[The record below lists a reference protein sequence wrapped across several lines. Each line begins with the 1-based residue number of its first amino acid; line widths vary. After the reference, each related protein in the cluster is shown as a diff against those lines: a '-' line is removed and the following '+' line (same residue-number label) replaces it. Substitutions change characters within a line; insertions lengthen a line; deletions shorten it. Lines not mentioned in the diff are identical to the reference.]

1 MVKGKPW
8 SVDEERALRELV
20 LAGKSVPEIAG
31 LLGKSRDGVENKMYG
46 LNLRLKKHKN
56 RSASASAPERS
67 VFSSEKLIA
76 PSELPNVEEAVRVL
90 AAALLKSMEP
100 GLSMEEIHRL
110 QVVADLAVRYKKVFA
125 DYMDYRGI
133 EKRMEDIEKRLES
146 QNQNESPN

>member
-1 MVKGKPW
+1 MVRGKPW

-31 LLGKSRDGVENKMYG
+31 LLGKSRNGVENKMYG

-56 RSASASAPERS
+56 RCAPASSPERS

-76 PSELPNVEEAVRVL
+76 PSELPNVEEAVRLL
-90 AAALLKSMEP
+90 AAALLKSAEP
-100 GLSMEEIHRL
+100 GLSMEEIRRL

-133 EKRMEDIEKRLES
+133 EKRVEDIEKRLEA
-146 QNQNESPN
+146 QNQNES